1 MIAPMTMRESAVRG
15 VKVVELRHVRDAVR
29 GDLAV
34 IEFAEALPFHPVRCF
49 WTYAIPGSQVRGEH
63 AHRVCSQFLVSAHG
77 TCRLRMDD
85 GTQQEEIVLDRPE
98 IGVLVP
104 PMVWAEA
111 SGHSADSVLLV
122 LASHGYDPGDYIRD
136 YHEFLRIMREKAS

>member
-1 MIAPMTMRESAVRG
+1 MIAPMTMRASAVRG
-15 VKVVELRHVRDAVR
+15 VKVVELRHMRDAVH

-85 GTQQEEIVLDRPE
+85 GISQEEIVLDRPE

-122 LASHGYDPGDYIRD
+122 LASHAYDPADYIRD
-136 YHEFLRIMREKAS
+136 YHEFVSIMREIKP

>member
-1 MIAPMTMRESAVRG
+1 MIAPMTMRASAVRG
-15 VKVVELRHVRDAVR
+15 VKVVELRHMRDAVH

-85 GTQQEEIVLDRPE
+85 GISQEEIVLDRPE

-122 LASHGYDPGDYIRD
+122 LASHAYDPADYIRD
-136 YHEFLRIMREKAS
+136 YHEFVRIMRETTP

>member
-1 MIAPMTMRESAVRG
+1 MRASAVRG
-15 VKVVELRHVRDAVR
+15 VKVVELRHMRDAVH

-85 GTQQEEIVLDRPE
+85 GISQEEIVLDRPE

-122 LASHGYDPGDYIRD
+122 LASHAYDPADYIRD
-136 YHEFLRIMREKAS
+136 YHEFVRIMRETTP

>member
-1 MIAPMTMRESAVRG
+1 MIAPMTMRESAVCG
-15 VKVVELRHVRDAVR
+15 VKVVELRNVRDAVR

-85 GTQQEEIVLDRPE
+85 GISQEEIVLDRPE

-122 LASHGYDPGDYIRD
+122 LASHAYDPADYIRD
-136 YHEFLRIMREKAS
+136 YHEFVRIMRETTP

>member
-49 WTYAIPGSQVRGEH
+49 WTYTIPGSQVRGEH

-85 GTQQEEIVLDRPE
+85 GKQQEEIVLDRPE
-98 IGVLVP
+98 IGVLLP
-104 PMVWAEA
+104 PMVWGEA
-111 SGHSADSVLLV
+111 SGHSVDSVLLV
-122 LASHGYDPGDYIRD
+122 LASHAYDPEDYIRD
-136 YHEFLRIMREKAS
+136 YHEFVRIMRKTTP